1 MAADPIIDPTPAKA
15 EKGRWFTMFLGLICI
30 GLAVEV
36 LLLVRKNQQLTEE
49 LTRIVSECTPQMSQ
63 PGNFIEP

>member
-1 MAADPIIDPTPAKA
+1 MAADPIIDPTPAKG
-15 EKGRWFTMFLGLICI
+15 EKGRWFTIFLGLICI

-49 LTRIVSECTPQMSQ
+49 LTRIVSERTLQTVQ
-63 PGNFIEP
+63 PGDLIVP